1 MRDAWNLMRRIE
13 ANTLAIVDEDNR
25 LEGLI
30 TMTDVATAY
39 MDALDTKM
47 MAKAKTTY
55 ASMVT
60 TLDGELVTGQAD
72 ACVSEGKICVAA
84 GNATAMASIIE
95 KGDTVILSNRVDSQ
109 ILAIELGAGCIIVT
123 ADTPVHRHIR
133 QMAENHGITVITT
146 PHDSYTA
153 ARLVSQSAPVSYFM
167 TKGKLLA
174 FDLKDLVEDVQ
185 KVMVKVRHR
194 YFPVLDQD
202 GRYFGMVS
210 RRNMM
215 GLRKKQVIMVDHNEL
230 GQAVDGLLEADVLE
244 IIDHHRLGSGLQT
257 TAPIY
262 FRNQPVGCTSTIVYQ
277 LYQENGITPPREMA
291 GMMCSAIL
299 SDTLVFRSPTCTPI
313 DKSAAETLAQIA
325 GINIEEY
332 ASAMFEAGA
341 S

>member
-1 MRDAWNLMRRIE
+1 MGESKYQLRNQVIVIGHRNPDSDSICSAIAYAYLKNQINPDLHYIPCRAGDVSNETKFVLNYFGMETPQLCDDVSPQVEDLNIRKLSGVRGDLSMRDAWNLMRGIE

-123 ADTPVHRHIR
+123 ADTPVPQHIR

-153 ARLVSQSAPVSYFM
+153 ARLVSQSAPV
-167 TKGKLLA
+167 
-174 FDLKDLVEDVQ
+174 
-185 KVMVKVRHR
+185 
-194 YFPVLDQD
+194 
-202 GRYFGMVS
+202 
-210 RRNMM
+210 
-215 GLRKKQVIMVDHNEL
+215 
-230 GQAVDGLLEADVLE
+230 
-244 IIDHHRLGSGLQT
+244 
-257 TAPIY
+257 PI
-262 FRNQPVGCTSTIVYQ
+262 
-277 LYQENGITPPREMA
+277 L
-291 GMMCSAIL
+291 
-299 SDTLVFRSPTCTPI
+299 
-313 DKSAAETLAQIA
+313 
-325 GINIEEY
+325 
-332 ASAMFEAGA
+332 
-341 S
+341 

>member
-1 MRDAWNLMRRIE
+1 M
-13 ANTLAIVDEDNR
+13 
-25 LEGLI
+25 
-30 TMTDVATAY
+30 
-39 MDALDTKM
+39 
-47 MAKAKTTY
+47 
-55 ASMVT
+55 
-60 TLDGELVTGQAD
+60 
-72 ACVSEGKICVAA
+72 
-84 GNATAMASIIE
+84 
-95 KGDTVILSNRVDSQ
+95 
-109 ILAIELGAGCIIVT
+109 
-123 ADTPVHRHIR
+123 
-133 QMAENHGITVITT
+133 
-146 PHDSYTA
+146 
-153 ARLVSQSAPVSYFM
+153 
-167 TKGKLLA
+167 
-174 FDLKDLVEDVQ
+174 EDVQ

-257 TAPIY
+257 TAPID

-313 DKSAAETLAQIA
+313 R
-325 GINIEEY
+325 
-332 ASAMFEAGA
+332 
-341 S
+341 